1 MFESP
6 HQPDMMMSMVVE
18 NKAITMLLT
27 ETKDYLMPMK
37 VKVFLFKKAV
47 AMMLLMIL
55 MTEVLVYVMKI
66 LAMMGSM
73 PKFMIQLS

>member
-27 ETKDYLMPMK
+27 ETKEYLMPMK
-37 VKVFLFKKAV
+37 VTVFLFKKVV

-55 MTEVLVYVMKI
+55 LTEVLVYVMKT
-66 LAMMGSM
+66 LVMMGSM
-73 PKFMIQLS
+73 PELMIHLS